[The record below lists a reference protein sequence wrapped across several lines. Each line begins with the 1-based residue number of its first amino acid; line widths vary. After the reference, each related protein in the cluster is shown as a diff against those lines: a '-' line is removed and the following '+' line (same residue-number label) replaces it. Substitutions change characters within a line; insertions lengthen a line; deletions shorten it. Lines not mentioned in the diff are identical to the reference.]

1 MANIIKYA
9 DFGILLDFL
18 HKIFYNRNKKG
29 GSTYD
34 HS

>member
-1 MANIIKYA
+1 MENKVKYSYI
-9 DFGILLDFL
+9 GIFIDFL
-18 HKIFYNRNKKG
+18 REIFYNRNKKG